1 MAPPE
6 AKWTI
11 APDSPLAADVTA
23 LLQRHLA
30 LMHAAS
36 PPESV
41 HALPVAALAAPG
53 ISFFSIRDGQG
64 ALLGVGALSR
74 IDARHCEIKSMHV
87 AAEARGRG
95 LARHLLAALLA
106 QARRMGCDRVSLE
119 TGIGPVFEAAR
130 ALYTAAGFTICPPF
144 EGYGPDP
151 NSVFM
156 TLALPPADGAQTAS
170 AVP

>member
-1 MAPPE
+1 MALPKTE
-6 AKWTI
+6 WTI
-11 APDSPLAADVTA
+11 APDSPLASDVSV

-41 HALPVAALAAPG
+41 HALPIEALAAPG
-53 ISFFSIRDGQG
+53 ISFFSIRDGEG
-64 ALLGVGALSR
+64 GLLGVGALSR
-74 IDARHCEIKSMHV
+74 IDAQHCEIKSMHV

-95 LARHLLAALLA
+95 LARHLLAALLT
-106 QARRMGCDRVSLE
+106 QARRIGYERVSLE
-119 TGIGPVFEAAR
+119 TGIEPVFEAAR
-130 ALYTAAGFTICPPF
+130 ALYAAAGFAICPPF

-156 TLALPPADGAQTAS
+156 TLALPPADGAETNH